1 MGTRGAIESSLDFR
15 NTDGRDI
22 RVSYLVRRFIR
33 AIFLLVGVSALCFLF
48 TEMAPGSF
56 FDEMRANPQISPE
69 TIAGLRAQYGLDQPL
84 AIRYVRWMKSALHA
98 DLGYSIAYNMPV
110 APLLWS
116 RAKNTLL
123 LTMTAMILTWLISV
137 PLGLWAAARRGGLL
151 DRVIT
156 VVSSLLIAVPEI
168 VIAIALLAVVVRWHL
183 APVGGM
189 VSSSFDAQSGW
200 GKLTDLI
207 SHLKLPVLILV
218 LCESAVIVRHIRAS
232 GLEVLRASYIQAARG
247 LGVTPSRLLFRHV
260 LPAAANPAISLF
272 GFSLA
277 GLVSGSLLVEVICGW
292 PGLGPLVLD
301 ATLSRDLYVVMGGIM
316 FSALFMIG
324 GNLVADV
331 MLLASDPRI
340 RTGAAHAD

>member
-1 MGTRGAIESSLDFR
+1 MGACGAIESCIHFGAR
-15 NTDGRDI
+15 
-22 RVSYLVRRFIR
+22 RVSYLLRRFLR
-33 AIFLLVGVSALCFLF
+33 AFLLLAGVSALCFLF

-84 AIRYVRWMKSALHA
+84 IVRYGRWVKSALHA
-98 DLGYSIAYNMPV
+98 DLGYSIAYNTPV

-123 LTMTAMILTWLISV
+123 LTITAMAITWIISL

-151 DRVIT
+151 DRAIT

-168 VIAIALLAVVVRWHL
+168 VIAIGLLAIAVRWRL

-189 VSSSFDAQSGW
+189 AEVSSENLSCVAR
-200 GKLTDLI
+200 LRDLI
-207 SHLKLPVLILV
+207 AHLKLPVLILV
-218 LCESAVIVRHIRAS
+218 LCESAIIVRHIRAS
-232 GLEVLRASYIQAARG
+232 GLEVLKASYVQAARG
-247 LGVTPSRLLFRHV
+247 LGITPARLLFRHV

-277 GLVSGSLLVEVICGW
+277 GLVSGSFLVEVICGW
-292 PGLGPLVLD
+292 PGLGPLVLA

-316 FSALFMIG
+316 FSALFMVG
-324 GNLVADV
+324 GNLIADV
-331 MLLASDPRI
+331 LLMACDPRI
-340 RTGAAHAD
+340 RTGAEHGS